1 MVEYLRV
8 FHHAGFFRFSVAG
21 WSQPAN
27 STDNRASVG
36 RVLDAVE
43 HDLAIAFVRT
53 MHDMTRVL
61 NAIDQGGPHAAELLL
76 PLVYDALRELAAA
89 KLAQEKPGQTLQATA
104 LVNEAY
110 LRLCQGDRV
119 QCWDSRGHFFAAA
132 AEAIRRILIEQAR
145 GKKRQRHGGGLRRV
159 ELLDQAVAVPADE
172 EQILLLDEALT
183 KLAGIRPQAA
193 KLVQLRVFAGLA
205 ADEAAPL
212 LGMSPRTARRLWVF
226 ARAWLRREMDAHA
239 ERQL

>member
-1 MVEYLRV
+1 
-8 FHHAGFFRFSVAG
+8 
-21 WSQPAN
+21 
-27 STDNRASVG
+27 
-36 RVLDAVE
+36 
-43 HDLAIAFVRT
+43 

-61 NAIDQGGPHAAELLL
+61 NAIDQSDPHAAEQLL

-104 LVNEAY
+104 LVHEAY

-119 QCWDSRGHFFAAA
+119 QRWDSRGHFFAAA
-132 AEAIRRILIEQAR
+132 AEAMRRILIEQAR

-159 ELLDQAVAVPADE
+159 ELLDQAVAVRADE

-193 KLVQLRVFAGLA
+193 KLVQLRFFGGLA
-205 ADEAAPL
+205 VDEAAPL
-212 LGMSPRTARRLWVF
+212 LGMSARTARRLWVF
-226 ARAWLRREMDAHA
+226 AQAWLRREMQAHA
-239 ERQL
+239 ERQR